1 MCLLLL
7 DNHDSFTWNLAELLR
22 STGKV
27 NFNIISSGKFEL
39 SSMQEYD
46 SIIFSPGPGLPQE
59 QPTMF
64 RILKEIEARR
74 HKKEKIPS
82 VLGVCLGMQA
92 IALHFG
98 AKLFNLPE
106 VVHGQPRKLTI
117 LRPDHFLFKGIPNDF
132 KAGLYHSWAVDPESL
147 PKALEVLAET
157 SDGTLMALTHKT
169 LPVCGVQF
177 HPESIM
183 TEHGKRLVENFLSIF
198 AKNFLLEEN

>member
-22 STGKV
+22 SIGKV
-27 NFNIISSGKFEL
+27 SFNIISSEKFEL
-39 SSMQEYD
+39 SSMPDYD
-46 SIIFSPGPGLPQE
+46 RIIFSPGPGLPQE
-59 QPTMF
+59 QPAMF
-64 RILKEIEARR
+64 GILEEIEVRR
-74 HKKEKIPS
+74 LKKEKIPT

-92 IALHFG
+92 IALHAG

-132 KAGLYHSWAVDPESL
+132 EAGLYHSWAVNPESL
-147 PKALEVLAET
+147 PGSLEVLAKT
-157 SDGTLMALTHKT
+157 SEGTVMAIAHKT
-169 LPVCGVQF
+169 LPFCGVQF

-183 TEHGKRLVENFLSIF
+183 TPEGRRLLVNWRVGE
-198 AKNFLLEEN
+198 LESW

>member
-1 MCLLLL
+1 MRLLLL

-27 NFNIISSGKFEL
+27 SFNIISSGKFEI

-46 SIIFSPGPGLPQE
+46 KIIFSPGPGLPQE
-59 QPTMF
+59 QPAMF
-64 RILKEIEARR
+64 RILEEIDVRR
-74 HKKEKIPS
+74 QKKEKIPA

-117 LRPDHFLFKGIPNDF
+117 LRPDHFIFKGIPNGF
-132 KAGLYHSWAVDPESL
+132 EAGLYHSWAVDPGSL
-147 PKALEVLAET
+147 PGSLEVLAET
-157 SDGTLMALTHKT
+157 SDGTLMAIAHKT
-169 LPVCGVQF
+169 LPFCGVQF

-183 TEHGKRLVENFLSIF
+183 TEHGKRLIENWIIF
-198 AKNFLLEEN
+198 AQTFLLEEN